1 MSSFKLES
9 SGSFKSMETFL
20 KKMSSGEIYKSLDG
34 HARKG
39 VAVLSQATP
48 LDTGETKNSWD
59 YNIKLGKKSCVI
71 TWTNS
76 HTEDGVPIAIILQY
90 GHGTGNG
97 GYVQG
102 KDYINPAMRPIF
114 DEIADN
120 VWKAVTSA

>member
-1 MSSFKLES
+1 MSSLKLES
-9 SGSFKSMETFL
+9 SGSFNSLEKFL
-20 KKMSSGEIYKSLDG
+20 KKMSSGEIYKSLDN

-39 VAVLSQATP
+39 VQALSQATP
-48 LDTGETKNSWD
+48 LETGETRNSWD
-59 YNIKLGKKSCVI
+59 YEIKLGKGSCTI

-90 GHGTGNG
+90 GHGTGTG

-114 DEIADN
+114 DNIADN